1 MHIILRSKT
10 NTRLLSIS
18 LSKWIYQRQYHTIRC
33 IIILSMLKMNFVCV
47 CDVINLISKS
57 INVLDR
63 YTEAF
68 ESNGDA

>member
-1 MHIILRSKT
+1 MHNNTKHVQDELR
-10 NTRLLSIS
+10 
-18 LSKWIYQRQYHTIRC
+18 
-33 IIILSMLKMNFVCV
+33 VCV